1 MDYNEQL
8 KDDITKRVHDRI
20 NERMQRRMA
29 RRQRHGSGA
38 GGIVVGG
45 LIVLIGLL
53 IARATLTL
61 LFALVGL
68 NPHVVRWNVI
78 AFGTML
84 FWSWYFAPSLSAM

>member
-1 MDYNEQL
+1 MML
-8 KDDITKRVHDRI
+8 
-20 NERMQRRMA
+20 
-29 RRQRHGSGA
+29 
-38 GGIVVGG
+38 VVTFVLLAVG
-45 LIVLIGLL
+45 VLIGLL

-68 NPHVVRWNVI
+68 NPHAVRWNVI